1 MVPAPRSGRRRVRMF
16 RRLVWRVL
24 DWIDYRIWDARVRMV
39 DAVYGPEPETEA
51 DRERRERR
59 C

>member
-1 MVPAPRSGRRRVRMF
+1 VRMF

-24 DWIDYRIWDARVRMV
+24 DWIDYRIWDARLRMV
-39 DAVYGPEPETEA
+39 EAVYGPEPETEA

>member
-1 MVPAPRSGRRRVRMF
+1 MF

-24 DWIDYRIWDARVRMV
+24 DWIDYRIWDARLRMV
-39 DAVYGPEPETEA
+39 DAVYGTEPETEA

>member
-1 MVPAPRSGRRRVRMF
+1 MVPAPRSGRWRVRMF

-24 DWIDYRIWDARVRMV
+24 DWIDYRIWDARLRMV
-39 DAVYGPEPETEA
+39 DAVYGTEPETEA

>member
-1 MVPAPRSGRRRVRMF
+1 MVPAPRSGRWRVRMF

-24 DWIDYRIWDARVRMV
+24 DWIDYRIWDARLRMV
-39 DAVYGPEPETEA
+39 DVVYGPEPETEA

>member
-1 MVPAPRSGRRRVRMF
+1 MVPAPRSGRPRVRMF
-16 RRLVWRVL
+16 RRLGWRVL
-24 DWIDYRIWDARVRMV
+24 DWIDYRIWDARLRMV

-51 DRERRERR
+51 DREHRERR